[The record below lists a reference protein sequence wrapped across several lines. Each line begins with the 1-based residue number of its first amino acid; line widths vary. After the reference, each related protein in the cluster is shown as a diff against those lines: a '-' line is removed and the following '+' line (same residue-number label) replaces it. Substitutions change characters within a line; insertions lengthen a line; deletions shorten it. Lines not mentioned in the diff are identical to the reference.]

1 MRSYLLTLFSG
12 LPLFTSWGVTP
23 AGTDSPNIVVILAD
37 DLGSNELSCYG
48 GENLITPHIDRIATE
63 GMRFTNN
70 YASCAMSV
78 PLRASLYT
86 GLYPAH
92 HGSFQNHKASYP
104 DIKSVTHYLSQ
115 TGYRVGR
122 AGKQHTNPRSVF
134 DFEEISGFETICTS
148 RTAEYTIDGIR
159 KFITK
164 DNKPFCLFVC
174 SIHPHAPWT
183 WGNPEEFDKE
193 KIVLPPNCVDNDETR
208 ELFRRYLAEIRALD
222 NEVGSVLEV
231 LGSTGQLDNTLI
243 IFLGEQGPKFPFG
256 KWTCWQYGT
265 HSAMLARYPKTIKP
279 RSTTDAIVQYEDI
292 LPTLMDFIGN
302 GTIGQIDGR
311 SFLPVLQGKK
321 KEHRKWAYCMHNN
334 VPEGNPYLVRSI
346 QDKRYKLILNLKHD
360 QPFFLKHMMGKKNKD
375 EMWESWLQQ
384 AGQNEQAR
392 FLVDHYTTRP
402 AIEFYDLKNDP
413 WELNNIATER
423 KHTKR
428 IATMQAALEKWM
440 TEQGDTGAEM
450 DIRKKQ

>member
-159 KFITK
+159 KFIRKTTS
-164 DNKPFCLFVC
+164 LFAFLC
-174 SIHPHAPWT
+174 AASI
-183 WGNPEEFDKE
+183 
-193 KIVLPPNCVDNDETR
+193 LMPPGHG
-208 ELFRRYLAEIRALD
+208 EIRRNSIKKRSCCPLTA
-222 NEVGSVLEV
+222 
-231 LGSTGQLDNTLI
+231 
-243 IFLGEQGPKFPFG
+243 
-256 KWTCWQYGT
+256 WTTMKPANYSAGT
-265 HSAMLARYPKTIKP
+265 
-279 RSTTDAIVQYEDI
+279 
-292 LPTLMDFIGN
+292 
-302 GTIGQIDGR
+302 
-311 SFLPVLQGKK
+311 
-321 KEHRKWAYCMHNN
+321 
-334 VPEGNPYLVRSI
+334 
-346 QDKRYKLILNLKHD
+346 
-360 QPFFLKHMMGKKNKD
+360 
-375 EMWESWLQQ
+375 
-384 AGQNEQAR
+384 
-392 FLVDHYTTRP
+392 
-402 AIEFYDLKNDP
+402 
-413 WELNNIATER
+413 
-423 KHTKR
+423 
-428 IATMQAALEKWM
+428 
-440 TEQGDTGAEM
+440 
-450 DIRKKQ
+450 